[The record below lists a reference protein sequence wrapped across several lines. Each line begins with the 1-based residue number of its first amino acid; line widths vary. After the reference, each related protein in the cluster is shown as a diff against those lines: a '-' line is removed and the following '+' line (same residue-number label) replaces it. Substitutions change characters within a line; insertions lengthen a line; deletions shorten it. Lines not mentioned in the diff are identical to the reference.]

1 MSINE
6 HRPLFVNMDDVSGH
20 VIETQGWHTHEK
32 CSPSLITRK
41 WNLSVDGMLLL
52 AISEE
57 KPKMS
62 RVIWVLSH
70 IWAHVRV
77 SMSGLKDKLAVSVDI
92 TPSLLLV
99 LCSLGG
105 KRVLNRSTDAYN
117 VSRSLTFLEIGD
129 SIWYKLLKVSRWW
142 KQKNTELNLGIS
154 AGSLVIA
161 CTKPARDRIC
171 WHPWLELRQEGA

>member
-1 MSINE
+1 
-6 HRPLFVNMDDVSGH
+6 
-20 VIETQGWHTHEK
+20 
-32 CSPSLITRK
+32 
-41 WNLSVDGMLLL
+41 MLLL

-105 KRVLNRSTDAYN
+105 KRVLNHSTDAYN

-161 CTKPARDRIC
+161 CTKPAWDQIC
-171 WHPWLELRQEGA
+171 WHPWLELRQEGAQPAMMTAGRPLSRVPRTVVSAVSTILTGK